1 MKTLILTL
9 ALIALALTAPDGQSA
24 SPYLSRAQSPKP
36 RAQSQQG
43 TQPGAAELPR
53 EAGGRE
59 RLSLDLG
66 WTFALGNAADMDRDF
81 GFGGGEAWAK
91 ITSGGGPARPGF
103 NDAGWR
109 DVDVPHDWAVELPFV
124 QEPRTSELISHGFKP
139 IGRAFPD
146 TSVGWYRK
154 RFALRTEDEG
164 RRFAIDF
171 DGVFRDCHVWLNGV
185 LLGRHEGGYAPF
197 GFDATDFVRSGENV
211 LTVRVDATQAEGWFY
226 EGAGIY
232 RHVWL
237 TKTAPVHF
245 PRYGAYV
252 APRLLEPAGRR
263 GPRQSNEVQRAEIRL
278 ATTVTNDSDRAE
290 TAALESRVLDPAGKT
305 VATLRQPAIRLAA
318 WKTATIAQAAPL
330 AAPTL
335 WSLEHPALYR
345 LVSTLRVGPRVV
357 DEIVT
362 RFGIRSIRFDA
373 DRGFFLNGTRV
384 QINGTCNHQ
393 DHAGVGAAVPDR
405 LQRYRIERLK
415 EMGVNAYRTSH
426 NPPAPEILDAC
437 DDLGMLVMD
446 ETRLFNSNE
455 AALGHL
461 QALVRRDRNH
471 PSVVLWSIG
480 NEEPEQGTPRG
491 NRIART
497 MIRAVKDLDATRPVT
512 YASNSGAY
520 AGVNEVVDVRGFNY
534 NMDQIDRYHKEHPGQ
549 PLLGSEIAS
558 TVSTRGEYVVDKAR
572 GYLSAYDRHKPS
584 WGELA
589 QEWMTFFGARPWLAG
604 GFIWTG
610 FDYRGEPTPYEWPC
624 INSHFGILDTCGFP
638 KDLFWYYKSW
648 WTEAPV
654 LHLLPHW
661 NWAGREGQPIEVW
674 AFTNA
679 DEVRLSLNG
688 RDLGARKVA
697 RYGHAEW
704 QVPYEPGRLEA
715 VGYRGGRDVSRTVV
729 ETTGQPA
736 RLTLS
741 ADGTRIA
748 GDRRDLAVVTVSQ
761 VDERGRTV
769 PIAANDVAF
778 ELTGPGRIIGVGNGD
793 PSSHEADSF
802 IATPLSQA
810 IEGWK
815 VAAFGDE
822 GARVPTVAGLE
833 ALGGRAVR
841 IDRDARGVPE
851 NSTSAYWTTFDVSAD
866 RLAAGMTTLNVGQV
880 DDVGRVYL
888 NGRLLGTTDSW
899 ERGYAFDA
907 ASALAPGR
915 NELVVIVTNRAGAG
929 GLGRG
934 VSLFG
939 AGVPPRAHRRLFNGL
954 AQVLVQSTGEPG
966 TITLRATADGLAPA
980 SVTVVAGRAEPPH
993 PK

>member
-1 MKTLILTL
+1 MKRLILTL
-9 ALIALALTAPDGQSA
+9 ALAALALTAPGPRSA
-24 SPYLSRAQSPKP
+24 RPV
-36 RAQSQQG
+36 G
-43 TQPGAAELPR
+43 TELPSDSR
-53 EAGGRE
+53 VAAIAQGRQLEAAGRE
-59 RLSLDLG
+59 RISLDAS
-66 WTFALGNAADMDRDF
+66 WKFAFGNAADMDRDF

-91 ITSGGGPARPGF
+91 VTSWGGPVRPGF

-109 DVDVPHDWAVELPFV
+109 DVDVPHDWVVELPFV
-124 QEPRTSELISHGFKP
+124 QEPRTSELVSHGFKP
-139 IGRAFPD
+139 VGRAFPE
-146 TSVGWYRK
+146 TSIGWYRK
-154 RFALRTEDEG
+154 RFPVAKEDEG
-164 RRFAIDF
+164 RRFLIDF
-171 DGVFRDCHVWLNGV
+171 DGVFRDCDVWLNGV

-197 GFDATDFVRSGENV
+197 GFDATDFVQTGENV

-245 PRYGAYV
+245 PRYGVYLT
-252 APRLLEPAGRR
+252 PRLVG
-263 GPRQSNEVQRAEIRL
+263 QRAEIRVQT
-278 ATTVTNDSDRAE
+278 AVTNDSDRAE
-290 TAALESRVLDPAGKT
+290 TAALESRILDPGGRA
-305 VATLRQPAIRLAA
+305 VATIRQPPFRLGA
-318 WKTATIAQAAPL
+318 WKSATIPQDASL
-330 AAPTL
+330 AGPVL

-345 LVSTLRVGPRVV
+345 LVSTLRIGTRVV
-357 DEIVT
+357 DQVVT
-362 RFGIRSIRFDA
+362 RFGIRTIRFDA

-405 LQRYRIERLK
+405 LQRYRLERLK

-426 NPPAPEILDAC
+426 NLPAPEILDAC
-437 DDLGMLVMD
+437 DELGILVMD
-446 ETRLFNSNE
+446 ETRLFNSNDL
-455 AALGHL
+455 ALEHL
-461 QALVRRDRNH
+461 RTMVRRDRNH
-471 PSVVLWSIG
+471 PSVILWSIG

-520 AGVNEVVDVRGFNY
+520 TGVNEVVDVRGFNY
-534 NMDQIDRYHKEHPGQ
+534 NMDQIDRYHKEHPRQ
-549 PLLGSEIAS
+549 PLMGSEIAS
-558 TVSTRGEYVVDKAR
+558 TVSTRGEYAADKAR

-589 QEWMTFFGARPWLAG
+589 QEWVTFFGARPWLAG
-604 GFIWTG
+604 GFVWTG

-648 WTEAPV
+648 WTDQPV

-661 NWAGREGQPIEVW
+661 NWPGRDGQPIEVW
-674 AFTNA
+674 AFTSA
-679 DEVRLSLNG
+679 EQVRLSLNG
-688 RDLGARKVA
+688 RDLGARTVE

-715 VGYRGGRDVSRTVV
+715 VGYRSGREVSRTAV

-741 ADGTRIA
+741 ADRKEIV
-748 GDRRDLAVVTVSQ
+748 GDRQDLAVVTVSA
-761 VDERGRTV
+761 VDDRGRAV
-769 PIAANDVAF
+769 PVAASDVAF
-778 ELTGPGRIIGVGNGD
+778 DVTGPGRIVGVGNGD
-793 PSSHEADSF
+793 PSSHEADTF
-802 IATPLSQA
+802 VATPVSQSV
-810 IEGWK
+810 EGWK
-815 VAAFGDE
+815 AAPFKDA
-822 GARVPTVAGLE
+822 GARVPTITELE

-851 NSTSAYWTTFDVSAD
+851 NSTYAYWTAFEVGAD
-866 RLAAGMTTLNVGQV
+866 RLAVGMTTLNVGQV

-907 ASALAPGR
+907 ASALAPGK
-915 NELVVIVTNRAGAG
+915 NELIIIVINRGGAG

-939 AGVPPRAHRRLFNGL
+939 AGVQPRAHRRLFNGV
-954 AQVLVQSTGEPG
+954 AQVLVQSTGAPG
-966 TITLRATADGLAPA
+966 DITLRATADGLAPA
-980 SVTVVAGRAEPPH
+980 SVTVQAVPGT
-993 PK
+993 K